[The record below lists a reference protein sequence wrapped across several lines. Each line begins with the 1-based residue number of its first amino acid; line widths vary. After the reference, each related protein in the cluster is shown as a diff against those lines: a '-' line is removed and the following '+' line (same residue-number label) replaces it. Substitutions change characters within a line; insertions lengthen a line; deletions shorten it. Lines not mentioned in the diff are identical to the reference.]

1 MIHWLDESIV
11 HSVLTGLML
20 LCLLGVGWAVYIRM
34 WQIVLWE
41 DFSEA
46 IQASLDE
53 GYTLSSKWWKAEVSC
68 ANDSG
73 DVRFWKGGMF
83 ASTPS
88 IDSESST
95 HTGTSRL

>member
-20 LCLLGVGWAVYIRM
+20 LCLLGVSWAIYIRM

-41 DFSEA
+41 EFSEG

-68 ANDSG
+68 INTDG
-73 DVRFWKGGMF
+73 EVRFWKGGMF
-83 ASTPS
+83 AQKALEPS
-88 IDSESST
+88 D
-95 HTGTSRL
+95 

>member
-11 HSVLTGLML
+11 HSVLTGLMI
-20 LCLLGVGWAVYIRM
+20 LCLLGVSWAVYIRT

-46 IQASLDE
+46 IQQSLDN
-53 GYTLSSKWWKAEVSC
+53 GYVLSSKWWKAEVSC
-68 ANDSG
+68 INTDG

-83 ASTPS
+83 ASTS
-88 IDSESST
+88 IVESDMST
-95 HTGTSRL
+95 